1 MWQKCIKR
9 ARLAQ
14 GIMTYVTT
22 QFRNS
27 SLHINGQRR
36 RVLNYCQGARGE
48 KQVWRPYVRTWDLS
62 EANVHCTEVLVTL
75 LELFGARQSFRSLIV
90 IRRPG
95 NCAPCPPSLRPW
107 LLHAVTRLNKSCCT
121 IHSSNQRHI
130 GTLGFRRG
138 KIFNAPEFLRHFE
151 EKRTGEFCRA
161 MVLFQK
167 LA

>member
-1 MWQKCIKR
+1 MDNAEEYWITVRGATK
-9 ARLAQ
+9 LD
-14 GIMTYVTT
+14 
-22 QFRNS
+22 
-27 SLHINGQRR
+27 
-36 RVLNYCQGARGE
+36 GARGE

-167 LA
+167 IAQKYRKVFPEIF